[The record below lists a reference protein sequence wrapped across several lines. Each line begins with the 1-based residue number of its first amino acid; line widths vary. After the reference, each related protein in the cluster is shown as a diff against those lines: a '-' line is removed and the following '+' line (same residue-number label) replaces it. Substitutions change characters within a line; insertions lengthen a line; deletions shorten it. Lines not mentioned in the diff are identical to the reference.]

1 MPKEKSA
8 GAIIFREEGGKKY
21 YLLLH
26 YRPSHPGQKRG
37 GHWEFAKGH
46 IEGQEKEEETVIRE
60 VREETGLE
68 DIKIISGFK
77 KYIKYFFRKSYGLEG
92 EARKKA
98 PWVFKLV
105 VFCLAQTQ
113 TKEIKISEEHDDFI
127 WLPYKEAF
135 EKLTYKN
142 AKKILEEANDYI
154 ISKRSL

>member
-8 GAIIFREEGGKKY
+8 GAIIFRKEEGKNY

-26 YRPSHPGQKRG
+26 YRPAHPGQKKG

-46 IEGQEKEEETVIRE
+46 IEEKETEEETIIRE
-60 VREETGLE
+60 VKEETGID

-77 KYIKYFFRKSYGLEG
+77 EYIKYFFRRSYGLEG

-105 VFCLAQTQ
+105 VFCLAKTQ
-113 TKEIKISEEHDDFI
+113 TKKIKISDEHDDFV
-127 WLPYKEAF
+127 WLSFEDAF
-135 EKLTYKN
+135 KKLTYKN
-142 AKKILEEANDYI
+142 AKELL
-154 ISKRSL
+154 KRADAFLS

>member
-8 GAIIFREEGGKKY
+8 GAIIFRKNEGKNY

-26 YRPSHPGQKRG
+26 YAPSEPGKK

-46 IEGQEKEEETVIRE
+46 IEENEREEETIIRE
-60 VREETGLE
+60 VEEETGLN

-77 KYIKYFFRKSYGLEG
+77 EYIKYFFRRSYGLKG

-105 VFCLAQTQ
+105 VFCIAETQ
-113 TKEIKISEEHDDFI
+113 TKEIKISEEHDDFV
-127 WLPYKEAF
+127 WLTF
-135 EKLTYKN
+135 EDAIKKLTYKN
-142 AKKILEEANDYI
+142 AKELLKRANDFI
-154 ISKRSL
+154 ICS